1 MEAYNQ
7 PDDREMYEEV
17 PSDPNILINFI
28 MKSLEK
34 MLFRGDLSSDTLNYF
49 LVKHC
54 RFARLYLLSKNHARL
69 HDVTSRPVILN
80 SNFYTE
86 NISYFWDYHLQ
97 PVVQKV
103 KSYLKD
109 TNHLLNKMKKI

>member
-34 MLFRGDLSSDTLNYF
+34 MLFRGDLSSDTQLF
-49 LVKHC
+49 SC
-54 RFARLYLLSKNHARL
+54 
-69 HDVTSRPVILN
+69 
-80 SNFYTE
+80 
-86 NISYFWDYHLQ
+86 
-97 PVVQKV
+97 
-103 KSYLKD
+103 
-109 TNHLLNKMKKI
+109 